1 MIVMLKV
8 CINKLNYLKAML
20 MNITKISKTNFMGKI
35 IDSHAHIG
43 KHNRGCYIKSD
54 LDVFVKSELPNKD
67 TVEKMLVSDLDVLHG
82 IKNEYEGNKLALET
96 FKNNEKYSL
105 LASCNPKD
113 GEISNIKKLFK
124 DYPSG
129 FVGLKFHSD
138 IQQLDLD
145 NKKYEPYLEFAS
157 KKKLP
162 CLFHSQVELFEG
174 GKVNPSIKHIAD
186 PESIYALAKKYPKTP
201 IVMAHLGAGW
211 NEAHDKAT
219 DILIESI
226 KKGDAN
232 LYADISWVDI
242 DQEHTHVV
250 KTIKRLKGIG
260 EKGWIYGDQTHRL
273 MFGTDAPIDRFK
285 KEDSRKI
292 YSDFVDKIKES
303 IRKDKDLK
311 NDAEKIIED
320 LFYNNAKKLYLSN
333 KNESSKSYK
342 KFLVLGIV
350 AAIGIGIYAI
360 CKNDKENSAR
370 KSYIN

>member
-1 MIVMLKV
+1 MLKV

-54 LDVFVKSELPNKD
+54 LDVFVKSELPNND

-82 IKNEYEGNKLALET
+82 IKNEFEGNKLALET

-162 CLFHSQVELFEG
+162 CLFHSQV
-174 GKVNPSIKHIAD
+174 
-186 PESIYALAKKYPKTP
+186 
-201 IVMAHLGAGW
+201 
-211 NEAHDKAT
+211 
-219 DILIESI
+219 
-226 KKGDAN
+226 
-232 LYADISWVDI
+232 
-242 DQEHTHVV
+242 
-250 KTIKRLKGIG
+250 
-260 EKGWIYGDQTHRL
+260 
-273 MFGTDAPIDRFK
+273 
-285 KEDSRKI
+285 
-292 YSDFVDKIKES
+292 
-303 IRKDKDLK
+303 
-311 NDAEKIIED
+311 
-320 LFYNNAKKLYLSN
+320 
-333 KNESSKSYK
+333 
-342 KFLVLGIV
+342 
-350 AAIGIGIYAI
+350 
-360 CKNDKENSAR
+360 
-370 KSYIN
+370 